1 MTLQERILEVV
12 GTRTLTPRE
21 LYAQLSGENAGVVD
35 CAVAGLMRGGLLQKA
50 FGAYTR
56 PNAGSGSKPPQPAPP
71 APSSPQPAE
80 PASKPAET
88 RRCRRCHIPKALGQF
103 AGPQA
108 RICIPCTRPTGR
120 PPKQPIVVSARV
132 IASLEKRRADL
143 AAEIDRA
150 VADIA
155 AGREELADLTQ
166 FLDWVATQTGKAR

>member
-12 GTRTLTPRE
+12 GTRTLSPRE

-35 CAVAGLMRGGLLQKA
+35 CAVAGLMRSGLLQKA
-50 FGAYTR
+50 FGAYQR
-56 PNAGSGSKPPQPAPP
+56 PNVGSGSRPPQPASP
-71 APSSPQPAE
+71 APQADE
-80 PASKPAET
+80 PASEPEET
-88 RRCRRCHIPKALGQF
+88 RRCRRCHIPKALDQF

-120 PPKQPIVVSARV
+120 PPKQPIVVSPRV
-132 IASLEKRRADL
+132 IASLEKRRTDL

-166 FLDWVATQTGKAR
+166 FLNWVATQTGKAR